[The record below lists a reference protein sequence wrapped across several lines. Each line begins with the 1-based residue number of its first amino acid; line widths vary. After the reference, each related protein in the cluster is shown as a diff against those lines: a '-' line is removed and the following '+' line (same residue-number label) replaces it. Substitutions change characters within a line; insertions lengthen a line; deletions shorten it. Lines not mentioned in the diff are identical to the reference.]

1 MIVRIARAKVGHR
14 QAPFKAK
21 GPLRRAF
28 GLVVVNDDDLL
39 EERQSAGASRLI
51 AAQANLRRKLR
62 PQAGRSQSR
71 SSPGT
76 LKTKRPDQ
84 VSGRFVLDWLNTSSH
99 FNFPKLRFR

>member
-21 GPLRRAF
+21 GPLTRAF
-28 GLVVVNDDDLL
+28 GLVVVDDDDLL

-51 AAQANLRRKLR
+51 AAQANLRSKLR

-71 SSPGT
+71 SSSGT
-76 LKTKRPDQ
+76 LKTKRPECIGAFFFWSR
-84 VSGRFVLDWLNTSSH
+84 V
-99 FNFPKLRFR
+99 